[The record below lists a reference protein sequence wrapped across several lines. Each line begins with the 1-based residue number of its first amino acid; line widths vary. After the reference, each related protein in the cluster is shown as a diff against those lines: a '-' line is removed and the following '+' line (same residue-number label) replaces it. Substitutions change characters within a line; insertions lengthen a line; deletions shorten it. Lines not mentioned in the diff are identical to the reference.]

1 MEAQERAPQSEGWE
15 SQPDEPTTEP
25 SRRTKNERVW
35 IIDATTNPDELFEPD
50 VAGGILFL
58 GSEDCPGGRVFVV
71 KKPPEPSRPPDI
83 QPSQI
88 EEATRQQIV
97 SALRRLTGEGGSDN
111 FVIFVA
117 DAAKNYFVQF
127 LSYRGNTTIYGE
139 AVSNK
144 FLISPFLLSAEQEA
158 WLARLG
164 WSPPAGEQPPN
175 FHRYWHVVD
184 DRDRRAVAEMALAT
198 LEIVY
203 GWRGDRP
210 LEVELYLEPS
220 LEGAEDDKAQL
231 PAPTLS
237 ESEGARCLCD
247 LVHRRRE

>member
-1 MEAQERAPQSEGWE
+1 MEPHERAPQSEGWD

-25 SRRTKNERVW
+25 SPRTKNERVR
-35 IIDATTNPDELFEPD
+35 IIDVTANPDELFEPD

-97 SALRRLTGEGGSDN
+97 SALRRLTEEGGSDN

-139 AVSNK
+139 AVSNR
-144 FLISPFLLSAEQEA
+144 FLSSPFLLSAEQDA

-164 WSPPAGEQPPN
+164 WNPPAGEQPPN
-175 FHRYWHVVD
+175 FHRYWRVAD
-184 DRDRRAVAEMALAT
+184 DRDRQVVAEAALAT
-198 LEIVY
+198 LKIVY

-210 LEVELYLEPS
+210 LEVELYLEPL
-220 LEGAEDDKAQL
+220 LEGAEDDKVQL
-231 PAPTLS
+231 PEPRLS
-237 ESEGARCLCD
+237 EIEGVRRLCD
-247 LVHRRRE
+247 LIHRQRE